1 MNLQDL
7 PHTCA
12 YTWCCIQRDSG
23 NKIMALPVLETR
35 EPLKFIGTKIYSQH
49 KTYSSKV
56 ELRLQ
61 QYDGVVQ
68 YESNVLT
75 YLHI

>member
-1 MNLQDL
+1 
-7 PHTCA
+7 
-12 YTWCCIQRDSG
+12 
-23 NKIMALPVLETR
+23 MALPVLETR

>member
-1 MNLQDL
+1 
-7 PHTCA
+7 
-12 YTWCCIQRDSG
+12 
-23 NKIMALPVLETR
+23 MALPVLETR

-75 YLHI
+75 YLHIWTQLNDSPIWYWRFFYMG